1 MPEDVKDVFGHAI
14 DLSQAGGKHQDA
26 KVMAGFGPS
35 VAPQHGSGAPWASI
49 RLPLHWNRR
58 NIQAFFCVQEITM
71 SIHTFSSRD
80 FTRDVSAAKRAAVD
94 GPVFIT
100 DRGRPAFALLK
111 IDDYYRMAGQ
121 SERSLLDVMD
131 AIPGGEGIDFDPPR
145 LHLRLTGTSLE

>member
-1 MPEDVKDVFGHAI
+1 
-14 DLSQAGGKHQDA
+14 
-26 KVMAGFGPS
+26 
-35 VAPQHGSGAPWASI
+35 
-49 RLPLHWNRR
+49 
-58 NIQAFFCVQEITM
+58 M

-121 SERSLLDVMD
+121 SKPSLLDIMD
-131 AIPGGEGIDFDPPR
+131 SIPGGEAIEFDTPR
-145 LHLRLTGTSLE
+145 LNLQIKGASFD